1 MPSVDEIL
9 ASSPLAGLRRVS
21 GSGGDRQVALVRLA
35 ESFTDLDRAP
45 AASLVILSR
54 LASAEVSDYRLDMAL
69 RWAAIHQVA
78 AVAAFADK
86 PWQPTVTAR
95 DIAAR
100 ADIALISVPAG
111 TEAAGLVQAIIRE
124 IGGGAELALGRA
136 EQGLAAVLAAESAGG
151 GVEELRAAVAAALG
165 TRVEFRPWPDGRSA
179 VAVGDGAADRTAA
192 RAADRT
198 AARAADRTA
207 ARAADRAAA
216 DGGPSASNVGPKAA
230 SLGPKAASLGPKV
243 ADVGPGAADVGPSA
257 SDGGPGG
264 LPDADRPGTLL
275 AADRSGAPL
284 AGAPPT
290 GAPLAADRSGA
301 PLAGAPLAADRSGAP
316 LAGAPLAAVPSGARH
331 PASNGAT
338 DGEVIVQVVV
348 GETPVGSFVA
358 PDAHGD
364 FGVAV
369 RLVLHTAA
377 LTAGRL
383 LDLARQAREV
393 PVRSRS
399 ELLAELLM
407 SDSAINEDLLERAR
421 QLAIP
426 IGGWHVVV
434 RIEADDLQD
443 AEPDEVQRFELLEA
457 AGQAALHAVTATGG
471 TWYLSRIAR
480 AIVLVRVTTSNPGP
494 QAGARAARSAERALE
509 AIKGRLPALRFR
521 AGVGAPHEGPT
532 GLRASAAEA
541 RGALLAARAA
551 LKPAGVA
558 AHDAVGVRRMLMEWY
573 ASDTARASVRDQLA
587 PLERLGPARADT
599 AIRTLAAYLDEQGSI
614 IKTAQRLH
622 LHRNAVANRLRGIT
636 ELLEMDLDDPDQR
649 LALQLACRARL
660 LD

>member
-9 ASSPLAGLRRVS
+9 ASSPLAGLCRVS
-21 GSGGDRQVALVRLA
+21 GSGGGRPVALVRLA

-151 GVEELRAAVAAALG
+151 GVEELRAAVAEALG
-165 TRVEFRPWPDGRSA
+165 TRVEFRPWPDGRST
-179 VAVGDGAADRTAA
+179 VAAGDGATDRTAA
-192 RAADRT
+192 HA
-198 AARAADRTA
+198 AARAAPDV
-207 ARAADRAAA
+207 
-216 DGGPSASNVGPKAA
+216 GPNAGNVGPNA
-230 SLGPKAASLGPKV
+230 GN
-243 ADVGPGAADVGPSA
+243 VGPNATNVGPIA
-257 SDGGPGG
+257 SGGGPGG
-264 LPDADRPGTLL
+264 PPGADRPGALLAAGRSGDLLAGAPLAAGRSGDLL
-275 AADRSGAPL
+275 AADRSGAPMA
-284 AGAPPT
+284 AGRSAARSPG
-290 GAPLAADRSGA
+290 GAA
-301 PLAGAPLAADRSGAP
+301 
-316 LAGAPLAAVPSGARH
+316 
-331 PASNGAT
+331 
-338 DGEVIVQVVV
+338 DGEVSAQVVV
-348 GETPVGSFVA
+348 GETPVGWFVA

-377 LTAGRL
+377 MTAGRL

-434 RIEADDLQD
+434 RIEADDLQE

>member
-1 MPSVDEIL
+1 MPSIDEIL

-21 GSGGDRQVALVRLA
+21 ASGGDRQVALVQLA

-45 AASLVILSR
+45 SETLVILSR
-54 LASAEVSDYRLDMAL
+54 FASAEISDYRLDMAL
-69 RWAAIHQVA
+69 RWGAIHRVA
-78 AVAAFADK
+78 AVAAFSAE

-100 ADIALISVPAG
+100 ADIALISIPA
-111 TEAAGLVQAIIRE
+111 ELEVAGLVQAVMRE
-124 IGGGAELALGRA
+124 IGGGAERALGRA
-136 EQGLAAVLAAESAGG
+136 QQGLEAVLAAESTGG
-151 GVEELRAAVAAALG
+151 GLEDLRAAVSAALG
-165 TRVEFRPWPDGRSA
+165 TPIEFRPWVGDGLSDAAFRSAANGESGTGGRGAWPDGRP
-179 VAVGDGAADRTAA
+179 AD
-192 RAADRT
+192 
-198 AARAADRTA
+198 
-207 ARAADRAAA
+207 
-216 DGGPSASNVGPKAA
+216 
-230 SLGPKAASLGPKV
+230 
-243 ADVGPGAADVGPSA
+243 
-257 SDGGPGG
+257 
-264 LPDADRPGTLL
+264 
-275 AADRSGAPL
+275 
-284 AGAPPT
+284 
-290 GAPLAADRSGA
+290 
-301 PLAGAPLAADRSGAP
+301 
-316 LAGAPLAAVPSGARH
+316 
-331 PASNGAT
+331 
-338 DGEVIVQVVV
+338 EVIAPVVV
-348 GETPVGSFVA
+348 GDAPAGHLVA
-358 PDAHGD
+358 PEAHGD

-377 LTAGRL
+377 LAAGRL
-383 LDLARQAREV
+383 LDLARRAHET

-407 SDSAINEDLLERAR
+407 SDTAINEDLLERAR
-421 QLAIP
+421 ALAIP
-426 IGGWHVVV
+426 VTGWHVVV
-434 RIEADDLQD
+434 RIEADDL
-443 AEPDEVQRFELLEA
+443 EESGRDEVHRFELMEA
-457 AGQAALHAVTATGG
+457 AGQAALQAAAATGG
-471 TWYLSRIAR
+471 TWYLTRIAR

-494 QAGARAARSAERALE
+494 QAGARAARSAERALQ
-509 AIKGRLPALRFR
+509 AIRSRLPSLRFR

-614 IKTAQRLH
+614 VRTAQKLH

-636 ELLEMDLDDPDQR
+636 ELLELDLDDPDQR
-649 LALQLACRARL
+649 LVLQLACRARL

>member
-1 MPSVDEIL
+1 VAILMPSIDEIL

-21 GSGGDRQVALVRLA
+21 ASGGDRQVAQVRLA
-35 ESFTDLDRAP
+35 ESFTDLDQAP
-45 AASLVILSR
+45 AESLVILSKF
-54 LASAEVSDYRLDMAL
+54 ASAEVNDYRLDMAL
-69 RWAAIHQVA
+69 RWGAIHRVA
-78 AVAAFADK
+78 AVAAFSREQ
-86 PWQPTVTAR
+86 WQPIVTAR

-100 ADIALISVPAG
+100 ADIALISIPA
-111 TEAAGLVQAIIRE
+111 ELEVAALVQAIMRE

-136 EQGLAAVLAAESAGG
+136 QQGLEAVLAAESDGG
-151 GVEELRAAVAAALG
+151 GLEDLRKAVSGALG
-165 TRVEFRPWPDGRSA
+165 TPIEFRPLAGDGRHGGIAAGDAAVRSAANGGSGSGGPGARPDGRW
-179 VAVGDGAADRTAA
+179 AA
-192 RAADRT
+192 
-198 AARAADRTA
+198 
-207 ARAADRAAA
+207 
-216 DGGPSASNVGPKAA
+216 
-230 SLGPKAASLGPKV
+230 
-243 ADVGPGAADVGPSA
+243 
-257 SDGGPGG
+257 
-264 LPDADRPGTLL
+264 
-275 AADRSGAPL
+275 
-284 AGAPPT
+284 
-290 GAPLAADRSGA
+290 
-301 PLAGAPLAADRSGAP
+301 
-316 LAGAPLAAVPSGARH
+316 
-331 PASNGAT
+331 
-338 DGEVIVQVVV
+338 EVIAPVVV
-348 GETPVGSFVA
+348 GETLAGYLVA
-358 PDAHGD
+358 PEAHGD

-377 LTAGRL
+377 LAAGRL
-383 LDLARQAREV
+383 LDLARRANET

-407 SDSAINEDLLERAR
+407 SDTAINEDLLERAR
-421 QLAIP
+421 ALAIP
-426 IGGWHVVV
+426 VTGWHVVV
-434 RIEADDLQD
+434 RIEADDL
-443 AEPDEVQRFELLEA
+443 EESGRDEVHRFELLEA
-457 AGQAALHAVTATGG
+457 AGQAALQAAAATGG

-494 QAGARAARSAERALE
+494 QAGARAARSAERALQ
-509 AIKGRLPALRFR
+509 AIRSRLPSLRFR

-614 IKTAQRLH
+614 VRTAQKLH

-636 ELLEMDLDDPDQR
+636 ELLELDLDDPDQR

>member
-1 MPSVDEIL
+1 MPSIDEIL
-9 ASSPLAGLRRVS
+9 ASSPLAGLQRVS
-21 GSGGDRQVALVRLA
+21 ASGGDRQVALVLLA

-45 AASLVILSR
+45 AESLVILSR
-54 LASAEVSDYRLDMAL
+54 FASAEVSDYRLDMAL
-69 RWAAIHQVA
+69 RWGAIHRVA
-78 AVAAFADK
+78 AVAAFSAE

-100 ADIALISVPAG
+100 ADIALISIPSG
-111 TEAAGLVQAIIRE
+111 LELAALIQAIMRE
-124 IGGGAELALGRA
+124 IGGGAERALGRA
-136 EQGLAAVLAAESAGG
+136 QQGLEAVLAAESAGDG
-151 GVEELRAAVAAALG
+151 LEDLRAAISAALG
-165 TRVEFRPWPDGRSA
+165 TTVEFRPWA
-179 VAVGDGAADRTAA
+179 GDGLSGAAGDDAA
-192 RAADRT
+192 L
-198 AARAADRTA
+198 
-207 ARAADRAAA
+207 RAAA
-216 DGGPSASNVGPKAA
+216 NGDSGSGGRAA
-230 SLGPKAASLGPKV
+230 RP
-243 ADVGPGAADVGPSA
+243 DHGAAAEVSA
-257 SDGGPGG
+257 P
-264 LPDADRPGTLL
+264 
-275 AADRSGAPL
+275 
-284 AGAPPT
+284 
-290 GAPLAADRSGA
+290 
-301 PLAGAPLAADRSGAP
+301 
-316 LAGAPLAAVPSGARH
+316 
-331 PASNGAT
+331 
-338 DGEVIVQVVV
+338 VVV
-348 GETPVGSFVA
+348 GDTPEGYFVA
-358 PDAHGD
+358 PDVQGD

-369 RLVLHTAA
+369 RLVLYTAA
-377 LTAGRL
+377 LAAGRL
-383 LDLARQAREV
+383 LDLARRAHET

-407 SDSAINEDLLERAR
+407 SDTAINEDLLERAR
-421 QLAIP
+421 ALAIP
-426 IGGWHVVV
+426 VTGWHVVV
-434 RIEADDLQD
+434 RIEADDL
-443 AEPDEVQRFELLEA
+443 EESGRDEVHRFELLEA
-457 AGQAALHAVTATGG
+457 AGQAALQAAAATGG

-494 QAGARAARSAERALE
+494 QAGARAARSAERALQ
-509 AIKGRLPALRFR
+509 AIKGRLPSLRFR

-614 IKTAQRLH
+614 VRTAQKLH

-636 ELLEMDLDDPDQR
+636 ELLELDLDDPDQR

>member
-1 MPSVDEIL
+1 VALLMPSIDEIL
-9 ASSPLAGLRRVS
+9 ASSPLAGLCRV
-21 GSGGDRQVALVRLA
+21 GASGGDRQVALVRLA

-86 PWQPTVTAR
+86 PWRPTVTAR

-100 ADIALISVPAG
+100 ADIALISIPAG

-124 IGGGAELALGRA
+124 IGGGAERALGRA

-151 GVEELRAAVAAALG
+151 GVEELRAAVAQALG
-165 TRVEFRPWPDGRSA
+165 TRVEFRPWPDERSA
-179 VAVGDGAADRTAA
+179 VAASDDVAA
-192 RAADRT
+192 RAGAN
-198 AARAADRTA
+198 
-207 ARAADRAAA
+207 
-216 DGGPSASNVGPKAA
+216 GGPGTPPIGDGPGTPMA
-230 SLGPKAASLGPKV
+230 G
-243 ADVGPGAADVGPSA
+243 DGPGAPLTGDGP
-257 SDGGPGG
+257 
-264 LPDADRPGTLL
+264 
-275 AADRSGAPL
+275 GAPL
-284 AGAPPT
+284 AGDR
-290 GAPLAADRSGA
+290 PLAADRSGA
-301 PLAGAPLAADRSGAP
+301 RDAEPGGAA
-316 LAGAPLAAVPSGARH
+316 
-331 PASNGAT
+331 
-338 DGEVIVQVVV
+338 DGEVSAQIVV

-407 SDSAINEDLLERAR
+407 SDSAINEDLLDRAR
-421 QLAIP
+421 QLAVP

-457 AGQAALHAVTATGG
+457 AGQAALQAAAASGG
-471 TWYLSRIAR
+471 TWHLSRIAR
-480 AIVLVRVTTSNPGP
+480 AIVLVRITTSDPGP
-494 QAGARAARSAERALE
+494 QAGVRAARSAERALE
-509 AIKGRLPALRFR
+509 AIRGRLPALRFR

-587 PLERLGPARADT
+587 PLEKLGPARADT

-614 IKTAQRLH
+614 IRTAQKLH